1 MTRRI
6 RKMLSRDQLSIIG
19 EIGYIVKKALE
30 RDSRVVR
37 LGNLIL
43 FSTQT
48 GDAWM
53 LDPADGLALCVARD
67 GVRQN
72 YSVLETTDNFQ
83 IAWNARY
90 RVEDD
95 IFVVV
100 SPEGCARS
108 IIGYPTGE
116 IKRGTNTVP
125 RRR

>member
-6 RKMLSRDQLSIIG
+6 RKMLSRAQLSIMG
-19 EIGYIVKKALE
+19 EIDYVIGKAQE

-53 LDPADGLALCVARD
+53 LDPADGSALCVVQD

-72 YSVLETTDNFQ
+72 YSVLETPDNFQ

-90 RVEDD
+90 RIEGDA
-95 IFVVV
+95 FVVV
-100 SPEGCARS
+100 SPDGRVRS
-108 IIGYPTGE
+108 ILGYPTRE
-116 IKRGTNTVP
+116 LRQGTNKMV